1 MPTIL
6 IADEAGLFVALE
18 TTPVLR
24 AGCTLVAIHSTQEL
38 LASASTRS
46 PDLFLLDADFLGR
59 GTRSC
64 LRSLKADRR
73 LASVPIVIA
82 ARDTADLD
90 PVLTENDVSFA
101 KPISPEAVGAALKRL
116 LPIARRGS
124 RRVPVSINVTCKVG
138 GRTVKLRTKDVGAG
152 GFFLKTSKGMPRG
165 TRFEASF
172 SLPGEEPGRKDAL
185 PLTATCEVVRLVE
198 PEEDD
203 RIPGFGAVF
212 VALPETAGKIL
223 RQFVSSRAA

>member
-38 LASASTRS
+38 LASAATRS

-64 LRSLKADRR
+64 LRSLKADRK
-73 LASVPIVIA
+73 LAGVPIVIA
-82 ARDTADLD
+82 ARDTGDLHS
-90 PVLTENDVSFA
+90 VLSENDVAFA
-101 KPISPEAVGAALKRL
+101 KPVSPEAVGAALKRL
-116 LPIARRGS
+116 LPIARRRS
-124 RRVPVSINVTCKVG
+124 RRVPVQISVLCKVG
-138 GRTVKLRTKDVGAG
+138 GRTLKLRTKDVSAG
-152 GFFLKTSKGMPRG
+152 GIFLKTPKDLPRG

-172 SLPGEEPGRKDAL
+172 SLPDPAGAPKADRA
-185 PLTATCEVVRLVE
+185 LTATCEVVRRVD
-198 PEEDD
+198 PEEED
-203 RIPGFGAVF
+203 RIPGVGAVF
-212 VALPETAGKIL
+212 VALPEPAGKLL
-223 RQFVSSRAA
+223 RRFVSSRAA